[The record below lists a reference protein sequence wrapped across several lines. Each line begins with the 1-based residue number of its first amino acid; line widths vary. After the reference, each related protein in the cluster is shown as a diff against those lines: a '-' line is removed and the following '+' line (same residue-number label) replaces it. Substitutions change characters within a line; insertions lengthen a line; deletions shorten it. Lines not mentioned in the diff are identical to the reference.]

1 MHGAQERGRTWWL
14 LSQERIAVNSIFEF
28 DELASR
34 VAREE
39 QAAAEAKCERSR
51 RAHLGL
57 AHQYQRKLALVDAV
71 QTSIRVSLG

>member
-1 MHGAQERGRTWWL
+1 MT
-14 LSQERIAVNSIFEF
+14 SVFEL

-51 RAHLGL
+51 QAHLGL
-57 AHQYQRKLALVDAV
+57 AQQYQQKLALVDAV
-71 QTSIRVSLG
+71 QTSIRISFG

>member
-1 MHGAQERGRTWWL
+1 MY
-14 LSQERIAVNSIFEF
+14 SQGETAMASVIES

-51 RAHLGL
+51 QAHIGL
-57 AHQYQRKLALVDAV
+57 AQQYQRKLALVDAV
-71 QTSIRVSLG
+71 QASIRISFG